1 MAHIHRLICSLFLL
15 FASFAA
21 SAAITPVSSTEYGVN
36 LASGTTYGFSTPVSA
51 CQAKVAYL
59 ASVRSY
65 AQTYAG
71 VSANGALCYVSH
83 QYGTE
88 QHSIFPRA
96 ATTCPANSTLSG
108 SICTCNAT
116 FTESGGACV
125 SIAAQQKTEC
135 DALAQGLNFV
145 GAPMVHHGPV
155 GLTACFGG
163 YVMQGTGGASGG
175 GQSELYGPFS
185 CSGQSAST
193 CTEVPKPPEIV
204 QDCPVGSFPGIVNGL
219 PYCAKPSS
227 TVDAPKT
234 TTATPPAPGASA
246 PAIADAPPFTTTKL
260 EASSCRGD
268 ACTITT
274 FYKNEAGET
283 LGSKTETMTPAEYCA
298 QNPGA
303 ATCKEK
309 ETSWSAADCLTPP
322 ACDGDAISCAI
333 AAQTFKTACALSPDA
348 NDESALYDSE
358 KLKVDTV
365 IVDDLPGSKT
375 VGINSGMFSTTN
387 VLGGGSGGMADLNVT
402 VAGHSVTL
410 PFTTVNTVLTWLGYI
425 LMSVGFL
432 LSSRIVVRG

>member
-1 MAHIHRLICSLFLL
+1 MAHFYRLIFLALLFLSSS
-15 FASFAA
+15 ANAA
-21 SAAITPVSSTEYGVN
+21 FPAQSSA
-36 LASGTTYGFSTPVSA
+36 L
-51 CQAKVAYL
+51 CQATAGNGVAGTPSATCYDSVQTVKQYYSQPQTVACSGLRPSEVCSVNGFALSL
-59 ASVRSY
+59 AY
-65 AQTYAG
+65 ITT
-71 VSANGALCYVSH
+71 L
-83 QYGTE
+83 
-88 QHSIFPRA
+88 
-96 ATTCPANSTLSG
+96 TCPANSTKSG
-108 SICTCNAT
+108 STCTCNVNYS
-116 FTESGGACV
+116 ENSGSCV
-125 SIAAQQKTEC
+125 SVAIQQKAEC
-135 DALAQGLNFV
+135 DAVAQGLTFV
-145 GAPMVHHGPV
+145 DAPLVHFGPV
-155 GLTACFGG
+155 GLTACYGG
-163 YVMQGTGGASGG
+163 YVVKGTGGASGG

-204 QDCPVGSFPGIVNGL
+204 QDCPVGSFPGTVNGL

-234 TTATPPAPGASA
+234 TTATPPVAGASA
-246 PAIADAPPFTTTKL
+246 PAIADSPPFTTTKL

-283 LGSKTETMTPAEYCA
+283 LGSKTETMTQSEYCA

-322 ACDGDAISCAI
+322 VCDGDAISCAI

-358 KLKVDTV
+358 KVNVDTV

-375 VGINSGMFSTTN
+375 VGINSGMFSTSN